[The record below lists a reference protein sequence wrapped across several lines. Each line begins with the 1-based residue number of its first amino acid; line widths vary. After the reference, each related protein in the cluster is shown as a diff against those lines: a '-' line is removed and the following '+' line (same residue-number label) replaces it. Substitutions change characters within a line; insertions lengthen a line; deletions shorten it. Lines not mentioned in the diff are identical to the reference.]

1 MIFRG
6 GEVSGYVEII
16 CRFILQKSFATIF
29 PNIPILDQTFLVGR
43 DAEHHL
49 LHEGCDLPI
58 EHGPLI
64 RLRYEVIVEAV
75 LPRAPEFL
83 TRARELLTDRPDVHI
98 PSTAF
103 HGLDH
108 DVVLGEGR
116 TVEDYLPALRIE
128 GIVHALVHGVLDG
141 LHLYPAGCIV
151 VADQVIEDRHDRTL
165 AEQLR
170 TTDTRLGPEH
180 LAGQLL
186 AVLVPELDEVV
197 CEVGVG
203 HPFLQELTIF
213 ITEFDVFP
221 GGFYTVFHTI
231 RHINQIVDF
240 PEIRQ
245 ITIEG
250 EKQDKVFEK

>member
-1 MIFRG
+1 M
-6 GEVSGYVEII
+6 
-16 CRFILQKSFATIF
+16 
-29 PNIPILDQTFLVGR
+29 DQAFFVRR
-43 DAEHHL
+43 DTKHHL
-49 LHEGCDLPI
+49 LHEGRNLPV
-58 EHGPLI
+58 EHGPLV
-64 RLRYEVIVEAV
+64 RLHHEIVVEAV
-75 LPRAPEFL
+75 LPCAPEFL
-83 TRARELLTDRPDVHI
+83 TRARELLTDRPDVHV

-116 TVEDYLPALRIE
+116 AVEDHLPALRIE
-128 GIVHALVHGVLDG
+128 GIVHALVHGVLDS

-165 AEQLR
+165 TEQLR

-186 AVLVPELDEVV
+186 AVLVPELDKIVR
-197 CEVGVG
+197 EVGVG
-203 HPFLQELTIF
+203 HPFLQEFAIF
-213 ITEFDVFP
+213 ITKFDVFP
-221 GGFYTVFHTI
+221 GGFYSVFHTI

-245 ITIEG
+245 ITVEG

>member
-1 MIFRG
+1 M
-6 GEVSGYVEII
+6 
-16 CRFILQKSFATIF
+16 
-29 PNIPILDQTFLVGR
+29 
-43 DAEHHL
+43 
-49 LHEGCDLPI
+49 HEGCDLSV
-58 EHGPLI
+58 EHSPLVSLHHEI
-64 RLRYEVIVEAV
+64 IVKAI

-83 TRARELLTDRPDVHI
+83 AGTGELLTDRPDVHV

-116 TVEDYLPALRIE
+116 AVEDHLPALRIE
-128 GIVHALVHGVLDG
+128 GIVHALVHSVLDG
-141 LHLYPAGCIV
+141 LHLYPAACIV

-165 AEQLR
+165 TEQLR
-170 TTDTRLGPEH
+170 TTDTRLGPKH
-180 LAGQLL
+180 LTGQLL
-186 AVLVPELDEVV
+186 AVLVLELDKIVR
-197 CEVGVG
+197 EVGVG
-203 HPFLQELTIF
+203 HPFFQEFAIF
-213 ITEFDVFP
+213 ITKFDVFP

-240 PEIRQ
+240 SEIRQ